1 MKKFEQH
8 PLSAAFPGMSPE
20 VFKELIDDIDLNGV
34 REKIVVYDGK
44 ILDGWHR
51 YSACQELK
59 VLKPPMLEYD
69 GDDPVGFVLSKNLH
83 RRHLPAGIRAMIIAK
98 LTDWQEG
105 AGRPSKSL
113 DKAKQTSN
121 FATLN
126 QSAELA
132 GVSLKTMQHAR
143 KATLAADEVQQ
154 AVSEGKMSIS
164 EAAKLA
170 DKPVE
175 EQRAAVSNPKVPKEK
190 KAMPLGAYEELLK
203 QHEELEDDYESIAA
217 ELEMAQKELAAVDA
231 IRKSEHMPMIMH
243 LHQQIRSMTEA
254 RDQWQ
259 TKCNEMTKQL
269 NFLTKNK

>member
-20 VFKELIDDIDLNGV
+20 VFKELIDDIDLNGI
-34 REKIVVYDGK
+34 REKIVVYEGK

-105 AGRPSKSL
+105 SGRPSKSL
-113 DKAKQTSN
+113 DKAKQSAN
-121 FATLN
+121 FITLN

-132 GVSLKTMQHAR
+132 GVSRKTMQDAR
-143 KATLAADEVQQ
+143 KATLAVDEVQQ
-154 AVSEGKMSIS
+154 AVSEGKMSVT
-164 EAAKLA
+164 EAAKLS

-175 EQRAAVSNPKVPKEK
+175 EQRAAISKPKEK
-190 KAMPLGAYEELLK
+190 KAKDVPLGAYEELLK

-231 IRKSEHMPMIMH
+231 IRRSEHMPMIMN